1 MAKNKKKMNS
11 VNVLGLSM
19 AKGAVATEVMLPGLT
34 AASEREFTLPDE
46 GSTLRATASE
56 EEAEGSGWIWAARGA
71 KSILTLSFWQDIC
84 NSGDERVWMS

>member
-1 MAKNKKKMNS
+1 MNS

-19 AKGAVATEVMLPGLT
+19 AKGAIATEAMLPGLT

-46 GSTLRATASE
+46 GRKYIGEPQLQKAV
-56 EEAEGSGWIWAARGA
+56 GGYQAARGT

>member
-19 AKGAVATEVMLPGLT
+19 AKGAIATEAVLPGLT

-46 GSTLRATASE
+46 GSTLESHSFRG
-56 EEAEGSGWIWAARGA
+56 GS
-71 KSILTLSFWQDIC
+71 
-84 NSGDERVWMS
+84 